1 MMHQCILLIIRDWAM
16 IFTSKYFRLII
27 LIIFLFIGCSG
38 EVQQNESKSIGDTN
52 TEAENTGKPVSI
64 KSANQENSNQEMK
77 DSKTN
82 SYKVTFLELGS
93 VGCIPCRMMQPVM
106 EKVEKQYGGQVNV
119 VFYDVRT
126 PEGNPYAVKYN
137 IRLIPTQIFLDK
149 DGKEYFRHEGYFPF
163 EELVKVLKQKG
174 V

>member
-1 MMHQCILLIIRDWAM
+1 M
-16 IFTSKYFRLII
+16 IFTPKYFRLII
-27 LIIFLFIGCSG
+27 LMVILFVGCSG
-38 EVQQNESKSIGDTN
+38 DAQHNESKSIRVTN
-52 TEAENTGKPVSI
+52 ARVENAGKPATV
-64 KSANQENSNQEMK
+64 KSENQGDSNEGIE
-77 DSKTN
+77 DTKTN
-82 SYKVTFLELGS
+82 SYKVTFIELGS

-106 EKVEKQYGGQVNV
+106 EEVEKRYGDQVNV